1 MFDIEKFK
9 IELHSNIDKKEA
21 YCYSSFHET
30 FTSLPHQYVS
40 IKKKILGCNK
50 NLYMTKTLRKT
61 IMLIIIIIIIIIII
75 TIMLRS
81 KLKTKYNKTDQLKTW
96 IITKAKETFV

>member
-40 IKKKILGCNK
+40 IKKKILRCNK
-50 NLYMTKTLRKT
+50 NLYMTKTLRK
-61 IMLIIIIIIIIIII
+61 

>member
-40 IKKKILGCNK
+40 IKKKILRCNN
-50 NLYMTKTLRKT
+50 NLYMTKTLRK
-61 IMLIIIIIIIIIII
+61 

>member
-40 IKKKILGCNK
+40 IKKKILRCNN

-61 IMLIIIIIIIIIII
+61 V
-75 TIMLRS
+75 MLRS
-81 KLKTKYNKTDQLKTW
+81 KLKTKYSKTDQLKTW

>member
-21 YCYSSFHET
+21 YCYSSFHGT

-40 IKKKILGCNK
+40 IKKKILRCNN
-50 NLYMTKTLRKT
+50 NLYMTKTLRK
-61 IMLIIIIIIIIIII
+61 

>member
-21 YCYSSFHET
+21 YYYSSFHET
-30 FTSLPHQYVS
+30 FTSQPHQYVS
-40 IKKKILGCNK
+40 IKKKILRCNN
-50 NLYMTKTLRKT
+50 NLYMTKTLRK
-61 IMLIIIIIIIIIII
+61 

-96 IITKAKETFV
+96 IITKAKEIFV

>member
-21 YCYSSFHET
+21 YCYSSFHKT

-40 IKKKILGCNK
+40 IKKKILRCNN
-50 NLYMTKTLRKT
+50 NLYMTKTLRK
-61 IMLIIIIIIIIIII
+61 

>member
-61 IMLIIIIIIIIIII
+61 IML
-75 TIMLRS
+75 RS

>member
-1 MFDIEKFK
+1 MFDIEKIK

-40 IKKKILGCNK
+40 IKKKILRCNN
-50 NLYMTKTLRKT
+50 NLYMTKTLRK
-61 IMLIIIIIIIIIII
+61 

>member
-40 IKKKILGCNK
+40 IKKKILRCNK
-50 NLYMTKTLRKT
+50 NLFMTKTLRK
-61 IMLIIIIIIIIIII
+61 